1 MEESKKTGFD
11 LKLDRAIS
19 IVAIVMSAYHL
30 IACNYNIFQAGQHIN
45 LHILFSLII
54 VFLQAVK
61 IKNGKPTWQSWC
73 MIALLAASV
82 VTCLYIHF
90 HYYNFM
96 TALGAQ
102 PFDKVFSGVC
112 ILLIILIATQR
123 TWGWVIPV
131 ISIIALLYGY
141 FGPWLPNPFF
151 HGGLPFSRLITYV
164 TTNFDGVYGMLASVS
179 ANTIILF
186 TIFGGLMDAFGAIGA
201 IMNVAMSASTKIRS
215 GGAQVAVVSA
225 GLIGSITGSVAAN
238 ITLTGSV
245 CMPLMRKRGY
255 SAEFTAATEAAAS
268 TGGAILPP
276 VMNAAAF
283 IIASWT
289 GIPYIT
295 LVFVGVTPALLYYL
309 GISLS
314 VYIKACKL
322 GDEKMKKELLPQFH
336 HAYVNL
342 MVFLIPLVLLVTLMI
357 MGESPQKALSLA
369 ILGLAVVGLL
379 QQFIIR
385 EANPIRS
392 FAKKFVAG
400 LENGGRT
407 VASIAVVMACMDVVV
422 QMMTATGLSSK
433 ISQFALSIA
442 GDNLIIL
449 ALVVALTCTLFGMGM
464 PSASAYIL
472 AALLGAPAL
481 VSFGVPLVVAHF
493 FVFYFAE
500 MSALTPPVAIG
511 CLVASGLANA
521 KFLKT
526 CVIALRLAI
535 MGFVL
540 PFLFLYRPALLLQGT
555 AFEWFWAVLMVVC
568 FLFCFIIVC
577 EKYFRIQTTLAERIA
592 AGVGAL
598 CCIIPVYVMD
608 FIGLALFLFLI
619 VSQQRRVKR
628 EGLASRSQA

>member
-1 MEESKKTGFD
+1 
-11 LKLDRAIS
+11 
-19 IVAIVMSAYHL
+19 
-30 IACNYNIFQAGQHIN
+30 
-45 LHILFSLII
+45 
-54 VFLQAVK
+54 
-61 IKNGKPTWQSWC
+61 
-73 MIALLAASV
+73 
-82 VTCLYIHF
+82 
-90 HYYNFM
+90 
-96 TALGAQ
+96 
-102 PFDKVFSGVC
+102 
-112 ILLIILIATQR
+112 
-123 TWGWVIPV
+123 
-131 ISIIALLYGY
+131 
-141 FGPWLPNPFF
+141 
-151 HGGLPFSRLITYV
+151 
-164 TTNFDGVYGMLASVS
+164 
-179 ANTIILF
+179 
-186 TIFGGLMDAFGAIGA
+186 
-201 IMNVAMSASTKIRS
+201 
-215 GGAQVAVVSA
+215 
-225 GLIGSITGSVAAN
+225 
-238 ITLTGSV
+238 
-245 CMPLMRKRGY
+245 
-255 SAEFTAATEAAAS
+255 
-268 TGGAILPP
+268 
-276 VMNAAAF
+276 MNAAAF

-342 MVFLIPLVLLVTLMI
+342 MVFLIPLVLLVALMI

-407 VASIAVVMACMDVVV
+407 VASIAVVMACMGVVV

>member
-357 MGESPQKALSLA
+357 MGESPQKALSMA

-407 VASIAVVMACMDVVV
+407 VASIAVVMACMGVVV

-449 ALVVALTCTLFGMGM
+449 ALVVALTCNFVRHGDAERLRLHPGGAFGCARSGF
-464 PSASAYIL
+464 L
-472 AALLGAPAL
+472 RRAACGSPFLRLLLCRDERPDTSGRHRLPGGLRPCQRQVPKDMRHRPA
-481 VSFGVPLVVAHF
+481 FGHHGVRAAVPVPL
-493 FVFYFAE
+493 
-500 MSALTPPVAIG
+500 PPGPAIAG
-511 CLVASGLANA
+511 DGL
-521 KFLKT
+521 
-526 CVIALRLAI
+526 
-535 MGFVL
+535 
-540 PFLFLYRPALLLQGT
+540 
-555 AFEWFWAVLMVVC
+555 
-568 FLFCFIIVC
+568 
-577 EKYFRIQTTLAERIA
+577 
-592 AGVGAL
+592 
-598 CCIIPVYVMD
+598 
-608 FIGLALFLFLI
+608 
-619 VSQQRRVKR
+619 
-628 EGLASRSQA
+628 